1 MRNQTS
7 FRLTTTVLPTDKWAD
22 HKAKVTQVINKVNE
36 SGEKYYPTFTEETVV
51 LTNDDR
57 TIMETVRAVC
67 NNWVMEFVK
76 RWLNDTEDATEWQ
89 NRALTWNPW
98 TLCFITAWA
107 SDWIDKDDDIT
118 WTGDQT
124 YTWDLIST
132 GSATYRGALITEKW
146 VQYPHFDNVSALEA
160 CTWAFGGMFAV
171 VDSTG
176 ELYRYNAV
184 TQERSVVESSTPT
197 NPEMADDET
206 IWTVR
211 IATDAEFE
219 AGTDTGSHGEYLVA
233 TPSQIQWVTPDNE
246 LHIVHVNEQSDRISS
261 GSVSLTYTVPKAW
274 FIRLWWKDYYK
285 EDASHDPYWIVSI
298 SFSWASAVKMTETAP
313 YVWWQ
318 VNMSWEHEDLVAVG
332 AWELTITLTLNEAYP
347 WTWDTRMKIVDYI
360 YFW

>member
-132 GSATYRGALITEKW
+132 GSATYRGALVTEKW

-184 TQERSVVESSTPT
+184 TQEWSVVESSTPT
-197 NPEMADDET
+197 NPEMASTTT

-211 IATDAEFE
+211 IATQTEFDNW
-219 AGTDTGSHGEYLVA
+219 TDTGSQWEKLVA
-233 TPSQIQWVTPDNE
+233 TPSMIQGVSPS
-246 LHIVHVNEQSDRISS
+246 VNVDVFTLNWTTDIQTAQSILNSIIAWWCPIIKRPIYEYWEYLSDDIYYLDTYVQANGMIYFEKISPMFS
-261 GSVSLTYTVPKAW
+261 GSTIKRKRIKIYSSWWTVTEIATDERTYP
-274 FIRLWWKDYYK
+274 
-285 EDASHDPYWIVSI
+285 S
-298 SFSWASAVKMTETAP
+298 
-313 YVWWQ
+313 
-318 VNMSWEHEDLVAVG
+318 
-332 AWELTITLTLNEAYP
+332 
-347 WTWDTRMKIVDYI
+347 
-360 YFW
+360 

>member
-132 GSATYRGALITEKW
+132 GSATYRGALVTEKW

-184 TQERSVVESSTPT
+184 TQEWSVVESSTPT

-233 TPSQIQWVTPDNE
+233 TPSQIQWVTPE
-246 LHIVHVNEQSDRISS
+246 LNVKFFTLSSDTDLTTAQAIFDFYSNWWLPVIKKTTQYRDGIFYINQNYFDSYLAFTRVWRTDDWTN
-261 GSVSLTYTVPKAW
+261 GSEIKIDYSWTTVTAIR
-274 FIRLWWKDYYK
+274 FID
-285 EDASHDPYWIVSI
+285 
-298 SFSWASAVKMTETAP
+298 
-313 YVWWQ
+313 
-318 VNMSWEHEDLVAVG
+318 
-332 AWELTITLTLNEAYP
+332 
-347 WTWDTRMKIVDYI
+347 
-360 YFW
+360 

>member
-67 NNWVMEFVK
+67 NNWVMEFIK
-76 RWLNDTEDATEWQ
+76 RWLNDTEDATEWT

-107 SDWIDKDDDIT
+107 SDWIDKDDDII

-132 GSATYRGALITEKW
+132 GSATYRGALVTEKW

-160 CTWAFGGMFAV
+160 CTWAFGWMFAV

-184 TQERSVVESSTPT
+184 TQEWSVVESSTPT
-197 NPEMADDET
+197 NPEMADTTT

-211 IATDAEFE
+211 VATDTEFNNWI
-219 AGTDTGSHGEYLVA
+219 ATGSHGEYLVA
-233 TPSQIQWVTPDNE
+233 TPAQIAGATPTATVQVFTLSSTSDLTNAQAAFDFYKSWGIPVINFDMDGDGWQVFWYLSKDNGVR
-246 LHIVHVNEQSDRISS
+246 LNFNQPALSLASS
-261 GSVSLTYTVPKAW
+261 WNVW
-274 FIRLWWKDYYK
+274 QFRLWFNYSGATVTGVDFT
-285 EDASHDPYWIVSI
+285 EDH
-298 SFSWASAVKMTETAP
+298 F
-313 YVWWQ
+313 
-318 VNMSWEHEDLVAVG
+318 
-332 AWELTITLTLNEAYP
+332 
-347 WTWDTRMKIVDYI
+347 
-360 YFW
+360 

>member
-124 YTWDLIST
+124 YTGDLYST
-132 GSATYRGALITEKW
+132 GSATYRGRLITEKW
-146 VQYPHFDNVSALEA
+146 VQYPDFDSLAELEA
-160 CTWAFGGMFAV
+160 YSDPFPWMFAV
-171 VDSTG
+171 LNSNG
-176 ELYRYNAV
+176 ELYRYNGLSEQRDVV
-184 TQERSVVESSTPT
+184 TTSTPAI
-197 NPEMADDET
+197 PEQAST
-206 IWTVR
+206 VAIWTVR
-211 IATDAEFE
+211 GATDAEFT
-219 AGTDTGSHGEYLVA
+219 AWTGTGSQWELLVA
-233 TPSQIQWVTPDNE
+233 TPAQIQANLGVKFE
-246 LHIVHVNEQSDRISS
+246 LFTLTSTSDTTT
-261 GSVSLTYTVPKAW
+261 GQAVLDCWKAW
-274 FIRLWWKDYYK
+274 KFPIVFHSSTSSQWYTDVRAFFVAQDRHWAWLRLQAIWFSYDMDEQTWVVSNIDPHMINFAYRDDYVLK
-285 EDASHDPYWIVSI
+285 AIGILD
-298 SFSWASAVKMTETAP
+298 
-313 YVWWQ
+313 
-318 VNMSWEHEDLVAVG
+318 
-332 AWELTITLTLNEAYP
+332 
-347 WTWDTRMKIVDYI
+347 
-360 YFW
+360 